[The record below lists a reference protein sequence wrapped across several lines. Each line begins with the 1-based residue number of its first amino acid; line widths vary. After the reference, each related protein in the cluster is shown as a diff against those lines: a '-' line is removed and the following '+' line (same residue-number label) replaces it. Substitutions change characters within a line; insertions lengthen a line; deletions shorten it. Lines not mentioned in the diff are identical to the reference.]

1 VRGLRPHALQAL
13 DGIIRS
19 VKTSQLDA
27 ILSHIVHTLVKQY
40 THSNHAERSTELEI
54 LEFLIFNQELTAV
67 LPDVE
72 DLPDLPE
79 FEAMNN
85 VLRSVKSQGTLEQQL
100 QRLIERIGN
109 ENSELAEQ
117 AVIELRTLLLAN
129 NDWLL
134 SMATTKEKNAPLV
147 LCDLI
152 KSLFSGISRFRGLD
166 GPVPRRSIECLGIIG
181 AIDPAKLSEMRLI
194 PAPPVHTNFSD
205 LEEAKDFVCRLIEVQ
220 LVGKTRSIGDIR
232 SEDRWAITLQSL
244 LSFCGITKEVLGGGA
259 EKSTPSR
266 SAASTQ
272 PVRSAEDRWQ
282 AFPRHVQEVLE
293 LLIDARYAEKT
304 SPQDYPYPI
313 YLHSKTFKEWLTAW
327 TQVLIGKVT
336 SPYAKEVFQAC
347 KNVVPY
353 DINTCLYIL
362 PHLVLNVL
370 IEGSE
375 KDRKEIVG
383 EMGAILGDT
392 LNWKNRKDDGAEQ
405 SIGMQ
410 KQISSE
416 LNQLGSQVSSLPNFL
431 G

>member
-19 VKTSQLDA
+19 VKTSQLDT
-27 ILSHIVHTLVKQY
+27 ILSHIVHALVKQY

-54 LEFLIFNQELTAV
+54 LKFLIFNQELTAV

-79 FEAMNN
+79 FDAMNN

-109 ENSELAEQ
+109 ENSGLAEQ
-117 AVIELRTLLLAN
+117 AVIELHAMLRAN
-129 NDWLL
+129 NDWL
-134 SMATTKEKNAPLV
+134 MGMVTTKDRHAPPI

-152 KSLFSGISRFRGLD
+152 MSLFFGISRFRGLD
-166 GPVPRRSIECLGIIG
+166 GPVPRWSIECLGIIG
-181 AIDPAKLSEMRLI
+181 AVDPARLSI
-194 PAPPVHTNFSD
+194 APTPPVCTDFSNT
-205 LEEAKDFVCRLIEVQ
+205 EEAKDFVCQLIEGR
-220 LVGKTRSIGDIR
+220 LVGKTRPIADIR
-232 SEDRWAITLQSL
+232 SGDRWAITLQKL
-244 LSFCGITKEVLGGGA
+244 LSFCGITKKVLGAGVEEA
-259 EKSTPSR
+259 TSSDE
-266 SAASTQ
+266 STQ
-272 PVRSAEDRWQ
+272 PVKSAKDRWQ

-293 LLIDARYAEKT
+293 LLIDARYEERT
-304 SPQDYPYPI
+304 SPQDHPYPI
-313 YLHSKTFKEWLTAW
+313 YPHSKTFKEWITAW
-327 TQVLIGKVT
+327 TQVLIEKVT
-336 SPYAKEVFQAC
+336 GSHTKVIFQAC

-353 DINTCLYIL
+353 DVNTCMYIL
-362 PHLVLNVL
+362 PHLVLSVL

-375 KDRKEIVG
+375 KDRTKIVEEMEI
-383 EMGAILGDT
+383 ILKDS
-392 LNWKNRKDDGAEQ
+392 LDQKNRKEDGAEQ

-416 LNQLGSQVSSLPNFL
+416 LNQLGSQVSSLPNFP